1 MDPLSPDPDRLPG
14 DAMPSSPDLRDD
26 PFFGE
31 SGFYGADD
39 AFTDDAF
46 TADDDLPASVEVKGV
61 DVTTAATPV
70 RHLPAITEAQAAQHV
85 KESTKRSAKDV
96 ARLLLRTAKRHLP
109 EKTAKRDGPAP
120 TVPAM
125 KGRHAALLPWLRAI
139 PVALWVLFAASFLI
153 DVAADWSFVFLG
165 EVHPVGGLVRTLAV
179 SGLIGF
185 LTNWL
190 AITMLFQPREKR
202 PILGQGLIPAQRDRV
217 VFRLAQ
223 AISQE
228 LINEQ
233 IIKEKIEESGVIG
246 RYRDVATGVV
256 RGVLED
262 ADFRQEL
269 KGLTTDYAQDV
280 LGSDEMR
287 QRLTRLAVE
296 KVEQQAG
303 TGFGG
308 LALRLY
314 RSFREDDF
322 QARVD
327 RAIAEIPA
335 ALDPILDKMDDMLD
349 RLPEEFDRHA
359 DDLEEA
365 ATKAVLGFVEGL
377 DVYEMIVQNASRF
390 DEAQLERLLK
400 ATSNEQLNYIKYLGG
415 LLGLLGGLVIW
426 QPLLS
431 MAVFAAVIGTVWA
444 LDTWLYNR
452 QQRTA

>member
-1 MDPLSPDPDRLPG
+1 MHDPLDPDQPPPRTPLK
-14 DAMPSSPDLRDD
+14 DD

-31 SGFYGADD
+31 SGFYGSAD
-39 AFTDDAF
+39 AFTSDDEIP
-46 TADDDLPASVEVKGV
+46 PAVEVDEV
-61 DVTTAATPV
+61 APV
-70 RHLPAITEAQAAQHV
+70 RHLPALTSEEATRRI
-85 KESTKRSAKDV
+85 KDSTKRSAKDV
-96 ARLLLRTAKRHLP
+96 AKLLLRTAKRHLP
-109 EKTAKRDGPAP
+109 VRAPKAGGPP
-120 TVPAM
+120 PSPPKMV
-125 KGRHAALLPWLRAI
+125 GRHATLLPWLKAI
-139 PVALWVLFAASFLI
+139 PVALWVLFAL
-153 DVAADWSFVFLG
+153 SFVIDFAAGWTFDFLG
-165 EVHPVGGLVRTLAV
+165 ETHAVGGLVRTLAV

-262 ADFRQEL
+262 DDFRAEL
-269 KGLTTDYAQDV
+269 KALAADYTQDV

-287 QRLTRLAVE
+287 KRLTALAVE

-303 TGFGG
+303 TGLGG
-308 LALRLY
+308 LALRVY

-327 RAIAEIPA
+327 RAISEIPA
-335 ALDPILDKMDDMLD
+335 ALDPVLDKLDEMLD

-415 LLGLLGGLVIW
+415 LLGVLGGLVIW

-431 MAVFAAVIGTVWA
+431 MAVFAGIIGAVWA

-452 QQRTA
+452 QNRERA

>member
-1 MDPLSPDPDRLPG
+1 MHDPLDPDRPPPPR
-14 DAMPSSPDLRDD
+14 DAPRTDAPRADSLRADDLRDD

-31 SGFYGADD
+31 SGFYGD
-39 AFTDDAF
+39 DDAF
-46 TADDDLPASVEVKGV
+46 TADDDLAPTVEV
-61 DVTTAATPV
+61 DSAPA
-70 RHLPAITEAQAAQHV
+70 RHLPALTGEEATRRI
-85 KESTKRSAKDV
+85 KDSTKRSAKDV
-96 ARLLLRTAKRHLP
+96 AKLLVRTAKRHLP
-109 EKTAKRDGPAP
+109 ERANKPAGPPPSAP
-120 TVPAM
+120 KMV
-125 KGRHAALLPWLRAI
+125 GRHAALLPWLRTI
-139 PVALWVLFAASFLI
+139 PVALWVLFAASFAI
-153 DVAADWSFVFLG
+153 DYLAGWSFFFLG
-165 EVHPVGGLVRTLAV
+165 ETHAVGGLVRTLAV

-262 ADFRQEL
+262 DEFRQEL
-269 KGLTTDYAQDV
+269 KTLAADYTQDV

-287 QRLTRLAVE
+287 RRLTALAVE

-303 TGFGG
+303 TGLGG
-308 LALRLY
+308 LALRVY

-327 RAIAEIPA
+327 RAISEIPA
-335 ALDPILDKMDDMLD
+335 ALDPVLDKLDEMLD
-349 RLPEEFDRHA
+349 RLPEEVDRHA
-359 DDLEEA
+359 DDLEGA

-415 LLGLLGGLVIW
+415 LLGVLGGLVIW

-444 LDTWLYNR
+444 LDAWLYHR
-452 QQRTA
+452 QQRAG

>member
-1 MDPLSPDPDRLPG
+1 MDPTFPDDSRRPDRPTAPG
-14 DAMPSSPDLRDD
+14 DDLRED

-31 SGFYGADD
+31 AGFYGA
-39 AFTDDAF
+39 ADAF
-46 TADDDLPASVEVKGV
+46 TADDDLPPAV
-61 DVTTAATPV
+61 DVEPAAA
-70 RHLPAITEAQAAQHV
+70 RHLPALTGEEATRRI
-85 KESTKRSAKDV
+85 KDSTKRSAKDV
-96 ARLLLRTAKRHLP
+96 AKLLLRTARRHLP
-109 EKTAKRDGPAP
+109 EKAPKASGPPP

-139 PVALWVLFAASFLI
+139 PVALWVLFAASFVI
-153 DVAADWSFVFLG
+153 DLADWSFFFLG
-165 EVHPVGGLVRTLAV
+165 EVHAVGGLVRTLAV

-269 KGLTTDYAQDV
+269 KGLTADYAQDV

-303 TGFGG
+303 TGLGG
-308 LALRLY
+308 LALRVY

-327 RAIAEIPA
+327 RAISEIPA
-335 ALDPILDKMDDMLD
+335 ALDPVLDKLDEMLD

-359 DDLEEA
+359 DDLEDA
-365 ATKAVLGFVEGL
+365 ATRAVLGFVEGL

-415 LLGLLGGLVIW
+415 LLGVLGGLVIW
-426 QPLLS
+426 QPVLS
-431 MAVFAAVIGTVWA
+431 MLVFAAVIGSVWA
-444 LDTWLYNR
+444 LDAWLYRR
-452 QQRTA
+452 QQRAA